1 MGMGNL
7 QRMAQQMQQEM
18 ERIQA
23 ELAEAEVEGSAG
35 GGVVRAVVTGK
46 QSLVSVT
53 IDPSAVDADDV
64 EMLQD
69 LVTAAVNE
77 ALDASRRLAEQ
88 KMGAMQSLG
97 GLGGLARPLTGHTR
111 ARTVATLLIEPVEKL
126 IEAFNRLPGIGPKT
140 AQRLTY
146 PHPPRAR
153 RRGPGARRPRWS
165 PRATRSCS
173 ASAASTSATRRSA
186 RSAAIP
192 AATSRGCASSR
203 SRSTSSPSSG
213 PASSAACTTC
223 STARSRRSTGSGR
236 TG

>member
-23 ELAEAEVEGSAG
+23 ELAETEVEGSAG

-77 ALDASRRLAEQ
+77 AARKVDEAVQE
-88 KMGAMQSLG
+88 KI
-97 GLGGLARPLTGHTR
+97 GGLAGGM
-111 ARTVATLLIEPVEKL
+111 K
-126 IEAFNRLPGIGPKT
+126 LPGMF
-140 AQRLTY
+140 
-146 PHPPRAR
+146 
-153 RRGPGARRPRWS
+153 
-165 PRATRSCS
+165 
-173 ASAASTSATRRSA
+173 
-186 RSAAIP
+186 
-192 AATSRGCASSR
+192 
-203 SRSTSSPSSG
+203 
-213 PASSAACTTC
+213 
-223 STARSRRSTGSGR
+223 
-236 TG
+236 